1 MEILRNQ
8 IKQTSI
14 VKKSTRKSRHQG
26 AESQASA
33 GIKKRQKQ
41 GKKGSSDEFEKMSE
55 EERRKTI
62 RDNLTKQGMD
72 GDLIDHLEGK
82 LIDSGYK
89 IAFSE
94 RFIDT
99 EAFFSVQQ
107 EIGSLIVFA
116 NESHPAFGHL
126 FAALDSAE
134 LKGEDLSKEEIQQRA
149 IHASQSVKLLL
160 GAWAR
165 YEDEASPEER
175 SRLMKIRRDGSR
187 SSKFDGRLPRWIQ
200 R

>member
-1 MEILRNQ
+1 
-8 IKQTSI
+8 
-14 VKKSTRKSRHQG
+14 
-26 AESQASA
+26 
-33 GIKKRQKQ
+33 
-41 GKKGSSDEFEKMSE
+41 MSE
-55 EERRKTI
+55 DEKRKTI
-62 RDNLTKQGMD
+62 RANLTKQGMD

-94 RFIDT
+94 RFMDT

-116 NESHPAFGHL
+116 NESHSAFDHL

-175 SRLMKIRRDGSR
+175 RQLLKIRREWGSVAQTLMDDFLGGY
-187 SSKFDGRLPRWIQ
+187 SDE
-200 R
+200 